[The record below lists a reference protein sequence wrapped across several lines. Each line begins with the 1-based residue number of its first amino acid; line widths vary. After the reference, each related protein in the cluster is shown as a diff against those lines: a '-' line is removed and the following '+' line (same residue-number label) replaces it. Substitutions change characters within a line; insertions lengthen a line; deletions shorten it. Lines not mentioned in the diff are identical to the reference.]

1 MSSEQHSKPKK
12 HKDKDGKKQKDED
25 DKGRLA
31 PDKKDMKKS
40 KEPKKAHKDDGSDE
54 QKEKDNKKDSAKPPA
69 NPDADR
75 VKAKEIS
82 ARLGTKHLRD
92 FEKIRIIGRG
102 GVGRVWLVQLKDTDQ
117 RYAMKVMG
125 KADMIARKKVKR
137 ALTEREILSTA
148 DHPFIVTLYYSFQS
162 KTKLVFVMQYCA
174 GGEFYRVIQKQPHK
188 CLTEDQ
194 TRFYAAEVLLALEYL
209 HVMGFIYRDL
219 KPENILMHESGHIML
234 TDFDLSKGAS
244 NPVTPKVVTK
254 PYSRTP
260 GVAAE
265 PDLVTNSFVGT
276 EEYLAPEVIKGTG
289 HNATVDWWTF
299 GILMYEMLYGT
310 TPFRGNTRDVTFSN
324 INNKSITFPDH
335 PRGGVSKECKHL
347 LKSLL
352 HRDPK
357 KRLGAVGGATD
368 IKDHPFFKTIKWQLM
383 RNETPLI
390 IPELKSPT
398 DLCYFPAIEERED
411 DWFDE
416 DEIDT
421 ETLNDADPFKSFGTL
436 DMTSRD
442 EKDREN
448 AVRDKQPKKAETPTG
463 TQSQ

>member
-1 MSSEQHSKPKK
+1 
-12 HKDKDGKKQKDED
+12 
-25 DKGRLA
+25 
-31 PDKKDMKKS
+31 
-40 KEPKKAHKDDGSDE
+40 
-54 QKEKDNKKDSAKPPA
+54 
-69 NPDADR
+69 
-75 VKAKEIS
+75 
-82 ARLGTKHLRD
+82 LRD

-102 GVGRVWLVQLKDTDQ
+102 GVGRVWLVQLKGTDQ

-174 GGEFYRVIQKQPHK
+174 GGEFYRIIQKQPNK
-188 CLTEDQ
+188 CLTEEQ
-194 TRFYAAEVLLALEYL
+194 TKFYAAEVLLALEYL

-234 TDFDLSKGAS
+234 TDFDLSKAS
-244 NPVTPKVVTK
+244 SIPVTPRVVTK

-299 GILMYEMLYGT
+299 GILMFEMLYGT

-324 INNKSITFPDH
+324 ISNKSITFPPH
-335 PRGGVSKECKHL
+335 PRGGVSKDCKHL

-368 IKDHPFFKTIKWQLM
+368 IKDHPFFKGLKWQLM

-390 IPELKSPT
+390 IPELKGPT
-398 DLCYFPAIEERED
+398 DLSYFPVIEERED

-416 DEIDT
+416 EEIDAQS
-421 ETLNDADPFKSFGTL
+421 LNESDPFKGFGNL
-436 DMTSRD
+436 DMTARD
-442 EKDREN
+442 EKNREYAHRDAHGSAGN
-448 AVRDKQPKKAETPTG
+448 ATPPPTTTASTATTG
-463 TQSQ
+463 TAPATNANKSKNPNATHTSTNT